1 MTHVL
6 VNHLELLQPTDEG
19 VSCSVGCF
27 LAVRAFDRME
37 DLVALV
43 DSRPRLLLARKTCG
57 VIEIA
62 DDTSVP
68 QTQLRREIEFHCH
81 AAATMRRRNRFQT

>member
-1 MTHVL
+1 
-6 VNHLELLQPTDEG
+6 

-43 DSRPRLLLARKTCG
+43 DS
-57 VIEIA
+57 
-62 DDTSVP
+62 S
-68 QTQLRREIEFHCH
+68 H
-81 AAATMRRRNRFQT
+81 AGG